1 MDATAE
7 IDAVGAVIDLDQ
19 HRQSMGGTGL
29 LAHRLRRP
37 FGYIAAHFARYQ
49 SAVEAERCDQLGGIA
64 DDEIGAHRTRGSREC
79 CAWPWPSVNSSCVR
93 YFTHL
98 DRYQELFT
106 KRGQIGR
113 HCEKDRCR
121 RDMRI
126 AGRNDVSPDID
137 PTSVACIGSLA

>member
-1 MDATAE
+1 MDAAAE
-7 IDAVGAVIDLDQ
+7 IDAVWAVIDLDQ
-19 HRQSMGGTGL
+19 HGESMAGAGL
-29 LAHRLRRP
+29 LARRAGHLLGR
-37 FGYIAAHFARYQ
+37 FAAQFARDQ
-49 SAVEAERCDQLGGIA
+49 PAVEAERCDQLGGIA

-79 CAWPWPSVNSSCVR
+79 CSWPWPSVNSSCVR